1 MGPAVASDEQTAA
14 SDWLEISVEADAES
28 VDAVVDLFS
37 RHVYNRGVVVNEPF
51 VQDSDGD
58 NLEIDATRP
67 VVVSGYLP
75 LNESVEGSVQRIDEG
90 LWHLRQLGTVS
101 ELTRRVQH
109 EADWANAWK
118 EHFPITRIGR
128 SFVVRPTWRE
138 YTAQPGDVVIDLD
151 PGMAFGTGL
160 HPTTALCLG
169 WLETL
174 DVCDLRVLDAG
185 AGSGILSIAAAKLGA
200 RSIDAIEIDPVA
212 VSALRQNI
220 MLNNLDQRITTWT
233 ADARKP
239 LPVEGPYNL
248 ILANMISS
256 ILIATAA
263 SLAATAGPETKMVL
277 SGVIEAHEDEV
288 AAVFS
293 EHGFRILGR
302 RTSGDWVSLLV
313 TRGSTA

>member
-1 MGPAVASDEQTAA
+1 MASNERSTP
-14 SDWLEISVEADAES
+14 SEWLEVSVEADAES

-37 RHVYNRGVVVNEPF
+37 RHVYNHGVVVNEPF

-67 VVVSGYLP
+67 VIVSGYLP
-75 LNESVEGSVQRIDEG
+75 LDDSVDANLRQIDEG

-128 SFVVRPTWRE
+128 RFVVRPTWRQ
-138 YTAQPGDVVIDLD
+138 YTAQPEDVVIDLD

-174 DVCDLRVLDAG
+174 DVRDLRVLDAG
-185 AGSGILSIAAAKLGA
+185 AGSGILSIAAARLGA

-212 VSALRQNI
+212 VSALKQNI
-220 MLNNLDQRITTWT
+220 ALNALEDRIGTWK
-233 ADARKP
+233 ADATKP
-239 LPVEGPYNL
+239 LPVEGPYDL
-248 ILANMISS
+248 ILANMISR
-256 ILIATAA
+256 ILMATSA

-288 AAVFS
+288 DSIFQK
-293 EHGFRILGR
+293 HGFRVIGR

-313 TRGSTA
+313 TRGSRD

>member
-1 MGPAVASDEQTAA
+1 
-14 SDWLEISVEADAES
+14 LEISVEADAES

-37 RHVYNRGVVVNEPF
+37 RHVYNRGVVLNEPF

-75 LNESVEGSVQRIDEG
+75 LNASVDESVRRIDEG
-90 LWHLRQLGTVS
+90 LWHLRHLGTVG

-109 EADWANAWK
+109 EEDWANAWK

-128 SFVVRPTWRE
+128 RFVVRPTWRE
-138 YTAQPGDVVIDLD
+138 YTAQPDDVVLDID

-169 WLETL
+169 WLEAI
-174 DVCDLRVLDAG
+174 DVRGLCVLDAG

-200 RSIDAIEIDPVA
+200 RSIDAIEVDPVA

-220 MLNNLDQRITTWT
+220 ALNDLNERVTIWT
-233 ADARKP
+233 ADATKP
-239 LPVEGPYNL
+239 LPVNGPYDL
-248 ILANMISS
+248 ILANMISR
-256 ILIATAA
+256 ILMATAA
-263 SLAATAGPETKMVL
+263 SLAAAAGPETTMVL

-288 AAVFS
+288 VSTFA
-293 EHGFRILGR
+293 EYGFGVAGR
-302 RTSGDWVSLLV
+302 RVSGDWVSLLV
-313 TRGSTA
+313 TRGSRA